1 MSKRVAQSERLTVP
15 STKNAA
21 VFRMI
26 LISLIHIT
34 DTERKIPL
42 NIRKFITRNTQ
53 ITGAVVI
60 LELRKISLQK
70 GK

>member
-42 NIRKFITRNTQ
+42 NNRKFITRNTQ